1 MCGEKEIIRAFLIRV
16 QNILIRPHDEW
27 QVIRDES
34 KTYSTVIFH
43 YIAVL
48 ALIPPAAAVID
59 GIVSGRIASKTSS
72 LFFFSSLFLRNMLWY
87 GICII
92 DVVMTGAI
100 ITAVVKTSGSRWS
113 GVEGLK
119 IAAFSFT
126 PLFTSGVLAFIPGM
140 NWIIYAAI
148 PYSVYLLFFGIM
160 DLASTGRKKAMR
172 YAIAVFLAAS
182 VILSVMNLLEYF
194 FENTLLNSIVS

>member
-16 QNILIRPHDEW
+16 QNILIRPCDEW
-27 QVIRDES
+27 RVIREES

-43 YIAVL
+43 YIAIL
-48 ALIPPAAAVID
+48 ALIPPAVAVID
-59 GIVSGRIASKTSS
+59 GIVSGRIASKTSG
-72 LFFFSSLFLRNMLWY
+72 FFFLSELLLRNILWY
-87 GICII
+87 GISVI

-100 ITAVVKTSGSRWS
+100 ITAFVTTSESRWS

-119 IAAFSFT
+119 IAAFAFT
-126 PLFTSGVLAFIPGM
+126 PLFTASVLSFIPGM

-148 PYSVYLLFFGIM
+148 PYSVYLLFLGIM
-160 DLASTGRKKAMR
+160 DLAATGRKKAMG